1 MSPDLMRVV
10 ILVSSLAIAVV
21 VGAAVM
27 ARSGRARAVRSDDV
41 LTTEELSAALGSRAT
56 FVQFSTT
63 VCSPCRATRA
73 VLSELISHL
82 SEVTHVELDAE
93 QHLDLVRRLH
103 VRRTPT
109 VLILNGKGRIVRRMS
124 GAVTAAQ
131 AREAIA
137 DLVPEAV
144 AA

>member
-21 VGAAVM
+21 VGAVVM
-27 ARSGRARAVRSDDV
+27 ARSGRAREVRSDDV

-73 VLSELISHL
+73 VLSELTSHL

-124 GAVTAAQ
+124 GAVTAVQ

>member
-1 MSPDLMRVV
+1 MRSRDPGE
-10 ILVSSLAIAVV
+10 LSGDRRGGRRGRHGS
-21 VGAAVM
+21 VGPCPE
-27 ARSGRARAVRSDDV
+27 VRSDDV

-73 VLSELISHL
+73 VLSELTSHL

-109 VLILNGKGRIVRRMS
+109 VLILNAKGRIVRRMS
-124 GAVTAAQ
+124 GAVTAVQ